1 MDFERQLKLV
11 YEKLLNVSFEINMVI
26 QKQLYLDIPM
36 LMARKEQL
44 LKHLKQMHKINKDFK
59 LPQDLLILKN
69 KVEEQELK
77 NLEFFKTLRKD
88 IRQELDRVSRE
99 AKLQAAY
106 SQNELESVI
115 VDVRE

>member
-1 MDFERQLKLV
+1 MEFEKQLKLL
-11 YEKLLNVSFEINMVI
+11 YEKLLNISCEISKTI
-26 QKQLYLDIPM
+26 EKQLYLDIPV

-59 LPQDLLILKN
+59 LSQDLLILKN

-77 NLEFFKTLRKD
+77 NLEFFKNLKGD
-88 IRQELDRVSRE
+88 IKKELDRVSRE
-99 AKLQAAY
+99 VKLQAAY
-106 SQNELESVI
+106 SQNEVQSVI